1 MVPGS
6 SDETER
12 KAQGVCFEKQVTSI
26 GTWGSIPL
34 EILGPP
40 EGGEAGTWGP
50 PDRFLSWLLR
60 VPSQVLNR
68 ATLGV

>member
-12 KAQGVCFEKQVTSI
+12 KAQSVCFDEQVTSI

-40 EGGEAGTWGP
+40 EGGKAGTWGP
-50 PDRFLSWLLR
+50 PRQIPLLAAEGLLSD
-60 VPSQVLNR
+60 
-68 ATLGV
+68 AE